1 MDLGEKLSHYRH
13 AKGLTQCEAAEILH
27 VSRQCLGNW
36 EAGRR
41 EPCIAAFARIW
52 MILISINRNSNL
64 HIGNPSPGIDQAV
77 LILWGD
83 LCAYT

>member
-1 MDLGEKLSHYRH
+1 MINERSTSVMDLGEKLSHYRH

-41 EPCIAAFARIW
+41 EPCIAAFAR
-52 MILISINRNSNL
+52 LCRL
-64 HIGNPSPGIDQAV
+64 YRFPAEQLFPDDLDQ
-77 LILWGD
+77 
-83 LCAYT
+83 Y